1 MDAQP
6 GILGRQLRGSLR
18 GAQEG
23 SYEAAV
29 KGNPGAPQSHGS
41 RMVENVRAV
50 FPQLYQKHFEQHG
63 LKASAMAQ
71 HDLHLERSVLFITL
85 VGKCSPHQKDGREEV
100 GEGWQAGND
109 HWGLGD
115 DR

>member
-1 MDAQP
+1 MFFFFFI
-6 GILGRQLRGSLR
+6 IL
-18 GAQEG
+18 
-23 SYEAAV
+23 
-29 KGNPGAPQSHGS
+29 GNPGAPQSHGS

-85 VGKCSPHQKDGREEV
+85 VGKVSLISNLKQHCTTITQSLTSHINFLSIILICKQLFL
-100 GEGWQAGND
+100 N
-109 HWGLGD
+109 L
-115 DR
+115 